1 MKKEIKRTPITFNG
15 EDGFEVLYEDTEIW
29 SGDACEYCMYEEWND
44 WIVTFAS
51 CEEVHGCG
59 NRQPTYFQFI
69 K

>member
-1 MKKEIKRTPITFNG
+1 MKLEIKRTPITFNG

-29 SGDACEYCMYEEWND
+29 QGVVCDFCMYAD
-44 WIVTFAS
+44 WSDCSELFAS

-59 NRQPTYFQFI
+59 FGRTTYFQFI